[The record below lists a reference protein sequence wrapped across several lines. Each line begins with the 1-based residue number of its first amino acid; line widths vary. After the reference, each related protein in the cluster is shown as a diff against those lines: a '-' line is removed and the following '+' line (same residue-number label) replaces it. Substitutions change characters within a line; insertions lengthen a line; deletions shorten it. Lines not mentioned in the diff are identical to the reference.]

1 MSSGDVGTNLRH
13 WSVVTGAASG
23 IGFEITRLFAQDGPV
38 LAVDRNGEALHDA
51 VRGIHGGSE
60 KVELAVAD
68 ISSIQEVADAFKR
81 LPKEGCIGCLVNCAA
96 IFDHQPAEK
105 MSLHS
110 WERVLKVNLTGAFL
124 CSQAAFPRMGKGSV
138 IVNIG
143 SINGHRA
150 IPTHANY
157 AVAKA
162 GLMMLTQCLAVEW
175 ASHGIR
181 VVSVSPGI
189 VDTPMNRRVEE
200 QTGINPSEVQA
211 KLPLRRYAMATEIAQ
226 VVQFLAS
233 DAAGYISGTD
243 ILVDGAWT
251 ALGAS

>member
-1 MSSGDVGTNLRH
+1 MSAGPIGG

-23 IGFEITRLFAQDGPV
+23 IGLEIARLLAQDGPV
-38 LAVDRNGEALHDA
+38 LAIDRNGEALNDA
-51 VRGIHGGSE
+51 ALLLRGDGARIE
-60 KVELAVAD
+60 PAVAD
-68 ISSIQEVADAFKR
+68 IGSAAAVAEAFGRLPADAHVA
-81 LPKEGCIGCLVNCAA
+81 CLVNCAA
-96 IFDHQPAEK
+96 IFDHHPAER
-105 MSLHS
+105 MSLAS
-110 WERVLKVNLTGAFL
+110 WERVLNVNLTGPFL
-124 CSQAAFPRMGKGSV
+124 CSQAAFPRMGRGSV

-175 ASHGIR
+175 ARHGIR

-200 QTGINPSEVQA
+200 EAGIDSRAQQA
-211 KLPLRRYAMATEIAQ
+211 KIPLGRYATATEIAQ
-226 VVQFLAS
+226 VVRFLAGEG
-233 DAAGYISGTD
+233 AGYISGTD

-251 ALGAS
+251 ALGS

>member
-1 MSSGDVGTNLRH
+1 MTREDDATVRA
-13 WSVVTGAASG
+13 WSVVTGAAGG
-23 IGFEITRLFAQDGPV
+23 IGFEIARLFAQTGPV
-38 LAVDRNGEALHDA
+38 LAIDQDGDALADA
-51 VRGIHGGSE
+51 VRSLRDGGGT
-60 KVELAVAD
+60 VEAALAD
-68 ISSIQEVADAFKR
+68 IASAEAVADAFGR
-81 LPKEGCIGCLVNCAA
+81 LPEAGRIGCLVNCAA
-96 IFDHQPAEK
+96 IFDHHPAEA
-105 MSLHS
+105 MSLQS
-110 WERVLKVNLTGAFL
+110 WERVLRVNLTGAFL

-157 AVAKA
+157 AVSKA

-175 ASHGIR
+175 ASHAIR
-181 VVSVSPGI
+181 VVCVSPGI
-189 VDTPMNRRVEE
+189 VDTAMNRRVE
-200 QTGINPSEVQA
+200 QQAGINPRDVQA
-211 KLPLRRYAMATEIAQ
+211 KLPLRRYADPGEVAQ
-226 VVQFLAS
+226 VVRFLAS